1 MMKYL
6 YFLAALL
13 LTSNLVLAQ
22 KIARSSIGAFASSN
36 MGSISIVSGNPI
48 SSPVLN
54 IRDASTGASIQTR
67 PFVHT
72 KIVASNTVP
81 EIKIYPNPTND
92 IINIKTSEAFT
103 DISIL
108 DMYGRVCF
116 RGKEQ
121 IISLANYTAGIYT
134 VVIGLDNKNS
144 YSQKIII
151 FK

>member
-1 MMKYL
+1 MMKYF

-13 LTSNLVLAQ
+13 LYSNLVVAQ
-22 KIARSSIGAFASSN
+22 KIARSSIGAFGSSS
-36 MGSISIVSGNPI
+36 MGGISVVSGNPI

-54 IRDASTGASIQTR
+54 IRDASNGASIQTR
-67 PFVHT
+67 PFINT
-72 KIVASNTVP
+72 KMVAVNTVP
-81 EIKIYPNPTND
+81 EIKIYPNPTNEL
-92 IINIKTSEAFT
+92 INIKTSEAFT
-103 DISIL
+103 DIAIL

-121 IISLANYTAGIYT
+121 IISLANYTPGIYT
-134 VVIGLDNKNS
+134 VVIELENNNH